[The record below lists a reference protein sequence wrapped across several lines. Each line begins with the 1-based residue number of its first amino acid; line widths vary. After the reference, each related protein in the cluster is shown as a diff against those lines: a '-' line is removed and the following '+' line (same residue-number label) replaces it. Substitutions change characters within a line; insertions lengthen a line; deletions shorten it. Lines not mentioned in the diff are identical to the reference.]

1 MTEEQK
7 LKNRKRAKDYYWAN
21 REKVLEYQ
29 KQYNI
34 KNVDK
39 KQEYYKRDYVKEKA
53 RVSGNNYYKLNK
65 EKVLEKAAIYRQ
77 NNKNIIAERDKRYAK
92 AKPEKLRAI
101 KSRRKKKVRQATPG
115 WLTKEHLLEIESFY
129 LKAIELEKQTQVPH
143 QVDHIIPIQGKNV
156 CGLHVPWNLQV
167 LTQSENRKK
176 SNKLLDNQTISK
188 VS

>member
-65 EKVLEKAAIYRQ
+65 EKVLEKAGIYRQ
-77 NNKNIIAERDKRYAK
+77 NNKKNYCRKR
-92 AKPEKLRAI
+92 
-101 KSRRKKKVRQATPG
+101 
-115 WLTKEHLLEIESFY
+115 
-129 LKAIELEKQTQVPH
+129 
-143 QVDHIIPIQGKNV
+143 
-156 CGLHVPWNLQV
+156 
-167 LTQSENRKK
+167 
-176 SNKLLDNQTISK
+176 
-188 VS
+188 